1 MSRGVADGLEFSVPR
16 LATVDNKEISVMHAV
31 IRETSYSP
39 DKPFYQS
46 QQFQQFQQEHS
57 RLHGYHGT
65 IVVETGPGRFITLTL
80 WQTSEDMTAARE
92 VMRPVVERLLNPL
105 MISPANFSG
114 PGQ

>member
-1 MSRGVADGLEFSVPR
+1 MY
-16 LATVDNKEISVMHAV
+16 AV
-31 IRETSYSP
+31 LRETSYSP

-65 IVVETGPGRFITLTL
+65 IVVETGPGQFITLTL

-92 VMRPVVERLLNPL
+92 VMGPVVERLLNPL
-105 MISPANFSG
+105 MISPAKLLGTGAVVVNDAT
-114 PGQ
+114 